1 MVCFQFLAIS
11 NNAAIN
17 VLGHI
22 FVVIVLLMYALLMGI
37 YLGGELLG
45 IRVCI
50 CSALVDT
57 AKVFSKVVVT
67 LWKIVIRWSQ
77 VA

>member
-22 FVVIVLLMYALLMGI
+22 FVVIVVLMYALLMGI

-67 LWKIVIRWSQ
+67 LWKIVIQSSQ